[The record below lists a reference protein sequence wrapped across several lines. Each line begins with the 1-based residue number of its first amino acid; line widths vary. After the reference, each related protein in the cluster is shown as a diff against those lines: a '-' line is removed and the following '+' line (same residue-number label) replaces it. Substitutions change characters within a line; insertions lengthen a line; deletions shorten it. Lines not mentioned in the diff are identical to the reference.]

1 MEVPGGQ
8 LFPKVGLSGPA
19 SSTNS
24 ALDSAAMSD
33 GAAAGCLFC
42 RIVAGDIPAEV
53 LRRDERT
60 VAFRDVAPKAP
71 THVLVVPVQHT
82 ENAAAT
88 AAVDPSLLG
97 ALVLAAAEVAAGEG
111 IADSGYR
118 LVLNTGA
125 DAGQTVF
132 HTHLHL
138 LGGEPQGWPIG

>member
-1 MEVPGGQ
+1 
-8 LFPKVGLSGPA
+8 
-19 SSTNS
+19 
-24 ALDSAAMSD
+24 MSD
-33 GAAAGCLFC
+33 ATTSCLFC
-42 RIVAGDIPAEV
+42 RIVAGEVPADV
-53 LRRDERT
+53 VRRDDRT
-60 VAFRDVAPKAP
+60 VAFRDVTPKAP
-71 THVLVVPVQHT
+71 THILVVPIEHT

-88 AAVDPSLLG
+88 AAADPTLVG